1 MAFLK
6 KETVDNRTR
15 YTLFGIKISFKNKK
29 DFAKIFRENNLN
41 NEVELLND
49 CDISK
54 IKVGKRSYGSIKV
67 EMNIEES
74 EQLVIGNYC
83 SIGPDVKFI
92 LSSEHPYKGLST
104 FPFKVKLGLQKL
116 EAKSKGSIVIDD
128 DVWIG
133 LGSIINSGVHIGQG
147 AIIAS
152 GSVVVKDVEPYSIVG
167 GNPARHIKY
176 RFDSAIRE
184 KLLKF
189 DFSNLDEEKVKLYIS
204 DMYSELTIE
213 NIDAILQKVK

>member
-6 KETVDNRTR
+6 KETVDNRAR

-104 FPFKVKLGLQKL
+104 FPFKVKLGLQKY
-116 EAKSKGSIVIDD
+116 EAGSKGSIIVDD

-133 LGSIINSGVHIGQG
+133 LGAIINSGVHIGQG

-167 GNPARHIKY
+167 GNPAKHIKY
-176 RFDSAIRE
+176 RFGTVIRE
-184 KLLKF
+184 KL
-189 DFSNLDEEKVKLYIS
+189 SNLDFSKLDENKVKQ
-204 DMYSELTIE
+204 
-213 NIDAILQKVK
+213 NINDVYKEITEKNVDDILRKLK